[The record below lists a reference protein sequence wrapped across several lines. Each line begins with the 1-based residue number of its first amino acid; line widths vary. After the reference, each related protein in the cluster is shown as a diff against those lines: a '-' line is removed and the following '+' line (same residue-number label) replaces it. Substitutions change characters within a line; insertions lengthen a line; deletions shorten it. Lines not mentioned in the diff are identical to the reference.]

1 MASYARHR
9 ARPARSP
16 QPLLPRVLL
25 RAGLL
30 SVTAGAACVAG
41 GATAANAAAVPDA
54 APPEAKGVPTADA
67 GTVLAAAVPTGP
79 VTKALGSSLGGGI
92 APVKN
97 LRLDPLARTGSDPL
111 NNGVG
116 TQIADFKP
124 VGTSLLTGPVTDGGG
139 VKDLPLAGP
148 VVDLLPG

>member
-25 RAGLL
+25 RAGLG
-30 SVTAGAACVAG
+30 VTAGAACVAAG
-41 GATAANAAAVPDA
+41 TTAANAAALPDA
-54 APPEAKGVPTADA
+54 APPDLRPANTADA

-79 VTKALGSSLGGGI
+79 VTRALGTSLDGGI
-92 APVKN
+92 GPVKN
-97 LRLDPLARTGSDPL
+97 LRLDPLARTGADPL
-111 NNGVG
+111 DNGVG

-124 VGTSLLTGPVTDGGG
+124 IGTDLVTKPVTDGGNLKG
-139 VKDLPLAGP
+139 LPVAGP
-148 VVDLLPG
+148 VVGLLPG